1 MPLECLRNKE
11 VEALLTQP
19 EYTGDADTE
28 IEQAIEGFGEFN
40 FLPSIDAAS
49 PNPFLPEHPYLTLMA
64 GRQKDI
70 PIVAGEET
78 IDLKL
83 LADSYL
89 TNIHRH
95 RATRWFRPGQVRHRD
110 LLHL

>member
-1 MPLECLRNKE
+1 MNCTLQGCDESEVPLECLRNKE
-11 VEALLTQP
+11 VEALLTEP

-70 PIVAGEET
+70 PIVAGEGNDRLE
-78 IDLKL
+78 IDCHQTT
-83 LADSYL
+83 AFD
-89 TNIHRH
+89 
-95 RATRWFRPGQVRHRD
+95 
-110 LLHL
+110 HLSA